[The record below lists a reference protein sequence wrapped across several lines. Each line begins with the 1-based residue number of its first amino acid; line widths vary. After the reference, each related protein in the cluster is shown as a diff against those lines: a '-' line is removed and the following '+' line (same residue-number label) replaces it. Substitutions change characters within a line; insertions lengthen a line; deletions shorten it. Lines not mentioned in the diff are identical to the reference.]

1 MTTSVKGKLGN
12 LPLELT
18 SFVGRRREIA
28 EARRLLGTSR
38 LVTLAGIGGV
48 GKTRLA
54 VRVAA
59 DSRRS
64 FTDGVWFVALG
75 NLHDPVL
82 LPEAVAA
89 ALGLPDRPGSS
100 ESRLLVDHLSTKQT
114 LLVLD
119 NCEHL
124 LGAVAEFAQVLL
136 RSCPELRILTTSRE
150 LLGVHGERVLRVP
163 PLTIPDAQQT
173 PPLEAMPQYE
183 AVALFVTRAAAAL
196 PDFALT
202 EANRAAVAGIC
213 GRLDGLPLAIELAAV
228 RLRMMSAEQ
237 ILQRLTDQYQ
247 LLTVGSRA
255 APTRL
260 QTLRSC
266 VDWSFALCTAREQQL
281 WAWLSVFVGGFEL
294 DAAEGVCPEE
304 LAADD
309 LLDAVASLVDKSILV
324 REECGGVV
332 RFGMAETIRDYGV
345 ERLRESG
352 DFSLA
357 QRRHLGWYERLAA
370 QAATEWIGPRQTD
383 WIARLDREQS
393 NLRDALAFSMTQPV
407 IDTDPDINARIVNAL
422 FLFWTCRGLL
432 AEARHW
438 MDRSLTCSESAHA
451 ADRLATLFD
460 DGVLAGMQGQL
471 GDATTRAQQ
480 CCSLAEQLGDT
491 ESLET
496 ANYARGYLAMF
507 RGDLAAAYEPF
518 QAALASAGAAF
529 AAGPGPG
536 RTGLRIARQLG
547 ALLGLALASGL
558 LGDEETAVA
567 CYEQT
572 LAITTPRGESYF
584 RAYSSWALGLTAL
597 RTGDIDRATTLMEQA
612 MRLNRQVNDPLMT
625 GWCLESMAWIAIREG
640 KPTRAA
646 VLMGAAETLSQRVGT
661 ASVPLPYMLGN
672 HDECVQQARD
682 ALGKRSYTE
691 AFRSGAAMSLEES
704 VAYALGD
711 RPADQPQTTPVAPV
725 LTPRETEVAHLVAAG
740 HPNKVIASMLVLS
753 PRTVTGHV
761 EHILAKLGF
770 TSRTQIVA
778 WVAENQ
784 PD

>member
-1 MTTSVKGKLGN
+1 MTTSVKGRLGN

-28 EARRLLGTSR
+28 EARRLLATSR

-54 VRVAA
+54 LRVAE
-59 DSRRS
+59 DSRRA
-64 FTDGVWFVALG
+64 FADGVWFVALG
-75 NLHDPVL
+75 DLHDPAL

-100 ESRLLVDHLSTKQT
+100 ESRLLVDHLSTRQT

-124 LGAVAEFAQVLL
+124 LGAVAEFAQALL
-136 RSCPELRILTTSRE
+136 RACPELRILTTSRE

-173 PPLEAMPQYE
+173 PPLEALPQYE

-202 EANRAAVAGIC
+202 EANCAAVAGIC

-228 RLRMMSAEQ
+228 RMRMMSAEQ

-266 VDWSFALCTAREQQL
+266 VDWSYELCTARERQL

-304 LAADD
+304 LVDD
-309 LLDAVASLVDKSILV
+309 YFLDAVASLVDKSILI
-324 REECGGVV
+324 REECGDVV
-332 RFGMAETIRDYGV
+332 RFGMAETIRDYGG
-345 ERLRESG
+345 EKLRESG
-352 DFSLA
+352 DFSGA
-357 QRRHLGWYERLAA
+357 GRRHLGFYERLAT
-370 QAATEWIGPRQTD
+370 QAATEWIGPRQPD

-393 NLRDALAFSMTQPV
+393 NLRDALAFSMSEPV
-407 IDTDPDINARIVNAL
+407 VGTDPDVNARIVNAL

-438 MDRSLTCSESAHA
+438 MDRSLACSESPQASE
-451 ADRLATLFD
+451 RLSTLFD

-471 GDATTRAQQ
+471 GDATARAEQ

-491 ESLET
+491 GSLEI

-518 QAALASAGAAF
+518 QAALASAGAPLA
-529 AAGPGPG
+529 G
-536 RTGLRIARQLG
+536 RTGLQIARQLG

-584 RAYSSWALGLTAL
+584 RAYSSWALGLTVL

-625 GWCLESMAWIAIREG
+625 GWCLESMAWIAIRED

-672 HDECVQQARD
+672 HDECVHQARD

-691 AFRSGAAMSLEES
+691 AFRTGAAMSLEES

-711 RPADQPQTTPVAPV
+711 RPADQPQTAPVAPV
-725 LTPRETEVAHLVAAG
+725 LTPRETEVAQLVAAG

-784 PD
+784 PDRQLPR